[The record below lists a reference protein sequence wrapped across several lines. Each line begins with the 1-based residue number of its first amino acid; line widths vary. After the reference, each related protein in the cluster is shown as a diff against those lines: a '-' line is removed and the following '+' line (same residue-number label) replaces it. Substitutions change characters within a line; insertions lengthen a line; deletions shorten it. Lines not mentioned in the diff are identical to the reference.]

1 MAAETRTPFSRIRT
15 VFLTRAAGTRT
26 LRSSSRSNCAA
37 TCPSGMPDTDTSI
50 LLPRLSTPVDPLG
63 SSPKHSQLHES
74 VS

>member
-1 MAAETRTPFSRIRT
+1 MRRERTPFSRIRT
-15 VFLTRAAGTRT
+15 VFRTRCRDEDVPID
-26 LRSSSRSNCAA
+26 SRSNCAA

-50 LLPRLSTPVDPLG
+50 LLPRLSTPADPLG